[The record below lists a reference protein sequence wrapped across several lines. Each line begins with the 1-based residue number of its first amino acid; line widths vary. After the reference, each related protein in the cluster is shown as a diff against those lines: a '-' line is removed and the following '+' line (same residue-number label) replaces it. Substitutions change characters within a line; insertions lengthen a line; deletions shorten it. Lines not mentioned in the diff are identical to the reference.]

1 MSVDL
6 PIYTQSGSFP
16 FTGNWQ
22 TLEYNMVPTKYF
34 QQFLKDLKNP
44 EPYSVK
50 SQYHWRVPIL
60 CSSTRKVIYRFFY
73 LGIIKHALAKQN
85 IVTLKERALWNGHV
99 LVTEHEKQGDTD
111 RVQALLAAKR
121 KAHGSIPIAR
131 IMCMS
136 NLIIGY
142 REGLVTREIDV
153 IWWSNLYHTSLMGK
167 MSIRLFVSHVHLE

>member
-1 MSVDL
+1 
-6 PIYTQSGSFP
+6 
-16 FTGNWQ
+16 
-22 TLEYNMVPTKYF
+22 MVPTKYF

-50 SQYHWRVPIL
+50 SQYQWRVPIL
-60 CSSTRKVIYRFFY
+60 CSSTRKVIYCFFY

-111 RVQALLAAKR
+111 RIQALLAAKR
-121 KAHGSIPIAR
+121 KAHGAIPIAR

-142 REGLVTREIDV
+142 REGLVTRTIDV
-153 IWWSNLYHTSLMGK
+153 IWWPNLYHTSLMGK

>member
-1 MSVDL
+1 MLLHKEGDI
-6 PIYTQSGSFP
+6 P
-16 FTGNWQ
+16 
-22 TLEYNMVPTKYF
+22 
-34 QQFLKDLKNP
+34 
-44 EPYSVK
+44 
-50 SQYHWRVPIL
+50 
-60 CSSTRKVIYRFFY
+60 FFY

-111 RVQALLAAKR
+111 RIQALLAAKR

-153 IWWSNLYHTSLMGK
+153 IWWPNLYHTSLMGK

>member
-22 TLEYNMVPTKYF
+22 TLEYDMVLTKYF

-99 LVTEHEKQGDTD
+99 LVTEHEKQGTLKKSTKLKQKKQKIYIYIYIYILWEEKD
-111 RVQALLAAKR
+111 K
-121 KAHGSIPIAR
+121 
-131 IMCMS
+131 
-136 NLIIGY
+136 
-142 REGLVTREIDV
+142 
-153 IWWSNLYHTSLMGK
+153 
-167 MSIRLFVSHVHLE
+167 

>member
-44 EPYSVK
+44 EPHSVK

-60 CSSTRKVIYRFFY
+60 CSSARKVKVFFY
-73 LGIIKHALAKQN
+73 LSIIKHALAKQN

-111 RVQALLAAKR
+111 RIQALLATKR
-121 KAHGSIPIAR
+121 KAHGAIPIAR

-142 REGLVTREIDV
+142 REGQVTREIDV
-153 IWWSNLYHTSLMGK
+153 IWWPNLYHTGLMGK
-167 MSIRLFVSHVHLE
+167 ISIRLFVSHVHLD